1 MKSEFDKLISYIN
14 DNLRFGS
21 KIRLSIVEQWF
32 NKYSLTLKEKFLIYE
47 ELDSLKIEV
56 LNLPQKQSQ
65 ALIAK
70 LYTCIK
76 NEKEIEKELITEWFI
91 KNNIDEDIQKNF
103 IEEYINKNDKI
114 IIENDIF
121 NKPTEEKDFDFLN
134 DFIDDDLD
142 TLLDDEDFFE
152 EVDSLKDVV
161 DKSRNIEYLTQIKS
175 SNTEENKRALD
186 NLAEANINLVWKI
199 TNHYLG
205 LGTSSFDQDDMYQ
218 TGMIGLMKAAEKFD
232 ISLGYAFSTYA
243 VNWIRQAITRDIAN
257 YSTLIRIPVHYREK
271 LNKLIRV
278 ENDLWNELARPA
290 TKLELSK
297 KMEVTI
303 HEIEEMKFYIDQS
316 NLASLDTYV
325 GANEDTNLV
334 DIIPDETVHTP
345 ETYLID
351 ADKRSVIREILSS
364 RLTDREE
371 EIIYYRFGLIDGSE
385 GMTLE
390 EIGDIYNVT
399 RERIRQIESK
409 ALARLKHYRSTRVL
423 RGYLYEC

>member
-1 MKSEFDKLISYIN
+1 VITVKSEFDKLISYIN

-76 NEKEIEKELITEWFI
+76 NEKEIITEWFI

-161 DKSRNIEYLTQIKS
+161 DKSR
-175 SNTEENKRALD
+175 
-186 NLAEANINLVWKI
+186 
-199 TNHYLG
+199 
-205 LGTSSFDQDDMYQ
+205 
-218 TGMIGLMKAAEKFD
+218 
-232 ISLGYAFSTYA
+232 
-243 VNWIRQAITRDIAN
+243 
-257 YSTLIRIPVHYREK
+257 
-271 LNKLIRV
+271 
-278 ENDLWNELARPA
+278 
-290 TKLELSK
+290 
-297 KMEVTI
+297 
-303 HEIEEMKFYIDQS
+303 
-316 NLASLDTYV
+316 
-325 GANEDTNLV
+325 
-334 DIIPDETVHTP
+334 
-345 ETYLID
+345 
-351 ADKRSVIREILSS
+351 
-364 RLTDREE
+364 
-371 EIIYYRFGLIDGSE
+371 
-385 GMTLE
+385 
-390 EIGDIYNVT
+390 
-399 RERIRQIESK
+399 
-409 ALARLKHYRSTRVL
+409 
-423 RGYLYEC
+423 

>member
-1 MKSEFDKLISYIN
+1 
-14 DNLRFGS
+14 
-21 KIRLSIVEQWF
+21 
-32 NKYSLTLKEKFLIYE
+32 
-47 ELDSLKIEV
+47 
-56 LNLPQKQSQ
+56 
-65 ALIAK
+65 
-70 LYTCIK
+70 
-76 NEKEIEKELITEWFI
+76 EWFI

-218 TGMIGLMKAAEKFD
+218 TGMIGLMKAAENFD

-257 YSTLIRIPVHYREK
+257 YST
-271 LNKLIRV
+271 LIRV

-351 ADKRSVIREILSS
+351 ADKRSV
-364 RLTDREE
+364 
-371 EIIYYRFGLIDGSE
+371 
-385 GMTLE
+385 
-390 EIGDIYNVT
+390 
-399 RERIRQIESK
+399 
-409 ALARLKHYRSTRVL
+409 
-423 RGYLYEC
+423 

>member
-1 MKSEFDKLISYIN
+1 YYNLLSAKKTKEVITVKSEFDKLISYIN

-121 NKPTEEKDFDFLN
+121 NKQTEEKDFDFLN
-134 DFIDDDLD
+134 DFIDDDQD
-142 TLLDDEDFFE
+142 IFE
-152 EVDSLKDVV
+152 EVDYLKDVV

-232 ISLGYAFSTYA
+232 ISLGY
-243 VNWIRQAITRDIAN
+243 
-257 YSTLIRIPVHYREK
+257 
-271 LNKLIRV
+271 
-278 ENDLWNELARPA
+278 
-290 TKLELSK
+290 
-297 KMEVTI
+297 
-303 HEIEEMKFYIDQS
+303 
-316 NLASLDTYV
+316 
-325 GANEDTNLV
+325 
-334 DIIPDETVHTP
+334 
-345 ETYLID
+345 
-351 ADKRSVIREILSS
+351 
-364 RLTDREE
+364 
-371 EIIYYRFGLIDGSE
+371 
-385 GMTLE
+385 
-390 EIGDIYNVT
+390 
-399 RERIRQIESK
+399 
-409 ALARLKHYRSTRVL
+409 
-423 RGYLYEC
+423 